1 MDKLIQFFSNIDWI
15 FLAVILIGGR
25 YWGSKFFTINKN
37 KALNFLAFATVFGGI
52 WLMISYLTGTL
63 SRDQAAN
70 LFLTYL
76 FGTSFYE
83 LLGKLIFQKIEA
95 FFGVKPATYDAPPPG
110 GGPGGDR
117 PPDPPV
123 KP

>member
-1 MDKLIQFFSNIDWI
+1 MDKLITFFSNIDWI

-25 YWGSKFFTINKN
+25 YWGSKFFTISKN
-37 KALNFLAFATVFGGI
+37 KALNFLSFATVFGGI
-52 WLMISYLTGTL
+52 WLVIGYITGTL
-63 SRDQAAN
+63 SWDQAGN

-95 FFGVKPATYDAPPPG
+95 FFGVKQNSYDAPPT

-117 PPDPPV
+117 PPDPPI